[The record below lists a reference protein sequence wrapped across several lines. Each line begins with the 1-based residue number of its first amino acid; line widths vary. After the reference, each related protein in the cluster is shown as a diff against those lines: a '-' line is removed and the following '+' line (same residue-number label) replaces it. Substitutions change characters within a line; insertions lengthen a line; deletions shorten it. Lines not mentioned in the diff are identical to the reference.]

1 MCSPPSNRR
10 VVISVAVGYLALGIL
25 GLTLAIPPGYASP
38 VFPAAGLALAC
49 LLHLGWRSLPGIW
62 LGSAILNLS
71 HAALGGTLTPETA
84 ALAALIATG
93 ASAQAAAGR
102 VLVMRWQGSAW
113 KEMEREQDAFSFLL
127 LGGVLAC
134 LVSASVSAP
143 GLLAAGV
150 IDRAEFLFTWWN
162 WYVGDAL
169 GVLVFAPLSL
179 CFLGRADRLWLERRQ
194 RIVGPVL
201 VALGLVVLAFQSAA
215 RWEADAER
223 AQLHDDGAAVAR
235 RIGDRLITHREVLA
249 SLRNFMEATPG
260 VTFAQFEQFTRL
272 TLRENRDIF
281 ALSFNDRLDDAQ
293 RPGFEEAMGRL
304 SPLGAYQITERDAER
319 RLVRAGTRSGYVAVR
334 YIVPLAGNHPAVG
347 FDILSEP
354 VRRTAIEQAGASG
367 DMAVTAPV
375 RLVQEQR
382 ERAGVL
388 ELLPVSTVPAQE
400 TPEVPRI
407 AGFAVAVIKLD
418 EMVEIATQGSV
429 PAGLA
434 FELTDPRA
442 PDGHGLLHRSASW
455 DAGARRAGRAGSTWS
470 TPLRAGDREW
480 ILSVAITEGHRQAH
494 RPWAAWAVG
503 VVGLIFAALF
513 QVLMLA
519 TTGRAAIIER
529 KSEALRA
536 SEERYQ
542 RLFDESPLPM
552 WVYEAVSLRFLMV
565 NDRAVAH
572 YGWTRP
578 DFLRMRLPDLLP
590 PGDGPGAVAGHALR
604 EIHECRHVR
613 RDGSAIDVVV
623 RSSPA
628 SSGETDARLEV
639 VQDVTQ
645 ERLSQA
651 RLLLADKVFENSGS
665 AIVVT
670 DPEARAVSVNPA
682 FTRVTGYE
690 ADEVRGRDM
699 KFLNSGRHPPEFFQA
714 MWRSLLEEHGW
725 QGEILNRRKNGE
737 VYLEWL
743 TIKAV
748 RSPGGSTTH
757 YVASFIDLTER
768 RALEEKLAT
777 ASRLAALGTLVAGVA
792 HEVNNPLAGAMGAQG
807 TAIESVRDLQARLAG
822 AGAVAPDRLAAWL
835 RELQEI
841 LGDAQAGTERIARI
855 VKDLTLLGRRDVQR
869 GRVCLADVVD
879 EAMRWLPASVPRSA
893 AIVVENDGPPDVEAS
908 AGQLAQVLINL
919 IANAAKA
926 IPPGRSG
933 RVIVRLGS
941 GEEGRARLEVRDNG
955 VGMEPEVMGRV
966 FDPFFTTRGV
976 GEGTGL
982 GLPICHS
989 IITAH
994 GGTITVDSV
1003 PGEGTT
1009 FRIELP
1015 AAR

>member
-1 MCSPPSNRR
+1 MRSQPSNRR
-10 VVISVAVGYLALGIL
+10 VVLPVAVGYLALGIV

-49 LLHLGWRSLPGIW
+49 LLHLGWRSLPGVW
-62 LGSAILNLS
+62 LGSAVLNLS
-71 HAALGGTLTPETA
+71 HAALGGTLTPATA

-102 VLVMRWQGSAW
+102 ILVLRWQGSAW
-113 KEMEREQDAFSFLL
+113 KEMEREQDAFSFLF

-134 LVSASVSAP
+134 LVSASVSVP
-143 GLLAAGV
+143 GLLAVGV

-179 CFLGRADRLWLERRQ
+179 CFLSRADRLWLERRQ

-201 VALGLVVLAFQSAA
+201 VALGLVVLAFHSAA

-223 AQLHDDGAAVAR
+223 ARLHDDGTAVAR

-260 VTFAQFEQFTRL
+260 VTFAQFDQFTRL
-272 TLRENRDIF
+272 TLHENRDIS

-293 RPGFEEAMGRL
+293 RTGFEEAMGRL
-304 SPLGAYQITERDAER
+304 SPLGAYQITERDPER
-319 RLVRAGTRSGYVAVR
+319 RLVRAGRRAGYVAVR
-334 YIVPLAGNHPAVG
+334 YIVPLAGNQPAVG

-354 VRRTAIEQAGASG
+354 VRRKAIEQVVASS
-367 DMAVTAPV
+367 DMVVTAPV
-375 RLVQEQR
+375 LLVQERQ

-388 ELLPVSTVPAQE
+388 ELLPVSTVPSQE
-400 TPEVPRI
+400 SPEVPRI

-418 EMVEIATQGSV
+418 EMVEIATKGSV
-429 PAGLA
+429 PEGLA
-434 FELTDPRA
+434 FELTDPQA
-442 PDGHGLLHRSASW
+442 PDGRGLLHRSAAWS
-455 DAGARRAGRAGSTWS
+455 AEVSRADRAGSAWS

-480 ILSVAITEGHRQAH
+480 LLSVAITEGHRQAH

-552 WVYEAVSLRFLMV
+552 WVYEAESLRFLMV

-572 YGWTRP
+572 YGWPRP
-578 DFLRMRLPDLLP
+578 EFLRMGLPDILP

-613 RDGSAIDVVV
+613 SDGSAIDVVV

-628 SSGETDARLEV
+628 SYGEVDARLEV

-645 ERLSQA
+645 ERLIQA

-665 AIVVT
+665 AIAVT

-682 FTRVTGYE
+682 FSRVTGYE
-690 ADEVRGRDM
+690 AGEVVGQNLRI
-699 KFLNSGRHPPEFFQA
+699 LNSGRHPPEFFQG
-714 MWRSLLEEHGW
+714 MWRSLLEEHQW
-725 QGEILNRRKNGE
+725 QGELWNRRKSGE

-748 RSPGGSTTH
+748 RDPVGVTTH
-757 YVASFIDLTER
+757 YVASFIDITER

-777 ASRLAALGTLVAGVA
+777 ASRLAAMGTLVAGVA
-792 HEVNNPLAGAMGAQG
+792 HEVNNPLAGTMGAQG
-807 TAIESVRDLQARLAG
+807 TALENVRDLRARLAS
-822 AGAVAPDRLAAWL
+822 AGAVDPARVAAEL
-835 RELQEI
+835 GELQEI

-869 GRVCLADVVD
+869 GRVHLADVVD
-879 EAMRWLPASVPRSA
+879 EAMRWLPASVPGAA
-893 AIVVENDGPPDVEAS
+893 AIVVENVGPPDVEVS

-919 IANAAKA
+919 ITNAAKA
-926 IPPGRSG
+926 IPSGRPG
-933 RVIVRLGS
+933 RVIVRLGP
-941 GEEGRARLEVRDNG
+941 GEEGRARLEVADNG
-955 VGMEPEVMGRV
+955 AGMERDVLERV
-966 FDPFFTTRGV
+966 FDPFFTTRKV

-994 GGTITVDSV
+994 GGTITVGSV